1 MRIGKKSS
9 KREKKGN
16 VCFAVCELDVCR
28 SGACNGD
35 SDRFTGCFCWMVY
48 MTESNSLCFFRLSF
62 LIPLLYK
69 PSNEKYPFGHMQMET
84 VFIVV
89 KGITMITVTVGLI
102 TNSINILFRRRADS

>member
-1 MRIGKKSS
+1 MSVSS
-9 KREKKGN
+9 
-16 VCFAVCELDVCR
+16 VCELDVCR

-35 SDRFTGCFCWMVY
+35 SDRFTGCFVWSGVY
-48 MTESNSLCFFRLSF
+48 DGIEFVMLLPSIF

-89 KGITMITVTVGLI
+89 KG
-102 TNSINILFRRRADS
+102 